1 MKKIVIRKGIIIGII
16 VVFIIASFVS
26 NISGDIREVSDASS
40 NFEWHRT
47 FLGGGPQEEW
57 NKTFGG
63 SSVDW
68 GWSVQQTADGGYIL
82 TGETGSYGSG
92 GFDAWL
98 VKTDA
103 DGNEQWNKTFGGP
116 AKDGGRSIQQTTD
129 GGYVIG
135 GYADSYGYPVHDV
148 WLVKTD
154 SNGDEEWN
162 KTFGGPY
169 SDGAFSV
176 WQTNDKG
183 YLAAG
188 YSDSY
193 GPGGHDVWLVK
204 TDSNGDEE
212 WNKTFGTS
220 SWDTGYS
227 VKQVNDGGYILIGAT
242 KSYGAGGQDVWLIKT
257 DTNGVEKW
265 NKTYGGSANDWGS
278 SVCQTVDGG
287 YILTGDTRSYGPGG
301 YDIWLIKTDTDG
313 NEQWNK
319 IYGESSSDDTGYS
332 IQQTTDGGY
341 IVAGTKTSFQTDLT
355 DIWLIK
361 TDINGNMQWNMTIGG
376 EDDDWGYSVDQTK
389 DGAYVVTGFTTSYG
403 SGSLD
408 FWLIKVAGENQ
419 PPVSPIIEGP
429 TRGKVGVKY
438 EYNFSLS
445 DPEDDLMHLK
455 IDWGGG
461 NITGWLG
468 PYQSGQVIKINHTW
482 FVVGDYDIK
491 AKAKDIYGAES
502 EWSDILIVTIVEGN
516 PPNMPDMRGPTNGK
530 PGMRYEYSLVS
541 EDPDGD
547 DIYYY
552 IDWGDDNAEEWIGPY
567 CSGKEIT
574 LNHTWSKKG
583 KYTIK
588 AKAKD
593 PLDFESDWSI
603 LEVTMPK
610 NKPFNLNFN
619 LLGWL
624 FDRLPHV
631 FPILRH
637 LLEL

>member
-1 MKKIVIRKGIIIGII
+1 MKEIVIRKGIIIVITL
-16 VVFIIASFVS
+16 VFIIASFVS
-26 NISGDIREVSDASS
+26 NISGDIREVVDLSS
-40 NFEWHRT
+40 NFKWSKA

-63 SSVDW
+63 SALDW

-82 TGETGSYGSG
+82 TGETDSYGSG

-129 GGYVIG
+129 GGYIIG

-154 SNGDEEWN
+154 SNGIEEWN
-162 KTFGGPY
+162 KTYGGTY
-169 SDGAFSV
+169 SDGASSV
-176 WQTNDKG
+176 WQTNDNG
-183 YLAAG
+183 YLATG

-193 GPGGHDVWLVK
+193 GAGNHDAWLIK
-204 TDSNGDEE
+204 TDIYGNEQ
-212 WNKTFGTS
+212 WNRTFGTS

-227 VKQVNDGGYILIGAT
+227 GKQVNDGSYIVIGTT
-242 KSYGAGGQDVWLIKT
+242 KSYGAGGQDAWLIKT
-257 DTNGVEKW
+257 DSNGNEQW
-265 NKTYGGSANDWGS
+265 NKTYGGSDNDWGS
-278 SVCQTVDGG
+278 SVCQTGDGG

-301 YDIWLIKTDTDG
+301 YDIWLIKTDNYG

-319 IYGESSSDDTGYS
+319 TYGESSSDDTGYS

-341 IVAGTKTSFQTDLT
+341 IVTGTKTSFQTGLT

-361 TDINGNMQWNMTIGG
+361 TDINGSMQWNMTFGG
-376 EDDDWGYSVDQTK
+376 DGDDWSYSVDQTYN
-389 DGAYVVTGFTTSYG
+389 GAYIITGFTDSYG

-419 PPVSPIIEGP
+419 PPFSPIIEGS
-429 TRGKVGVKY
+429 TLCRVGVEY

-445 DPEDDLMHLK
+445 DPDDNLMYLK
-455 IDWGGG
+455 IDWRDG

-468 PYQSGQVIKINHTW
+468 PYQSGQVVKINNTW
-482 FVVGDYDIK
+482 FSVGEFDIR

-502 EWSDILIVTIVEGN
+502 EWSDILIVTIVEGD
-516 PPNMPDMRGPTNGK
+516 PPNMPDIRGPTNGK
-530 PGMRYEYSLVS
+530 PEMGYEYSFVS

-552 IDWGDDNAEEWIGPY
+552 IEWGDGKDTGWIGPY
-567 CSGKEIT
+567 HSGEEIT
-574 LNHTWSKKG
+574 KSHSWSKKDT
-583 KYTIK
+583 YVIRC
-588 AKAKD
+588 KAKD
-593 PLDFESDWSI
+593 PYGEESDWGT
-603 LEVTMPK
+603 LEVAMPK
-610 NKPFNLNFN
+610 NQQVSKMWFLRF
-619 LLGWL
+619 LE
-624 FDRLPHV
+624 R
-631 FPILRH
+631 FPRMFPMLRY
-637 LLEL
+637 LLEI